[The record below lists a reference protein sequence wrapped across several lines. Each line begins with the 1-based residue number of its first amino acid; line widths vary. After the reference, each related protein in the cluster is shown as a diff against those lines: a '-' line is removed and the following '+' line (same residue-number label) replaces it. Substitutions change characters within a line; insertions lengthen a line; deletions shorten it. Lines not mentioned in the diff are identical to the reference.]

1 MIAKPKTLAC
11 RAWASDD
18 LAIRYPDE
26 EWDEPAHD
34 DRLLFSSFWKERSI
48 CKTTAPITSANVESR
63 CQPTSR
69 HSFTSAVAPV
79 IGGVTNTQGTYLGY
93 MSISAATVTR
103 YVHPDLETIPR
114 NPKNGDSAKA
124 ERGKNAP
131 RPTD

>member
-1 MIAKPKTLAC
+1 MIAKPKTQAC
-11 RAWASDD
+11 RAWASGD

-34 DRLLFSSFWKERSI
+34 DRTLFSSFWKERSI

-93 MSISAATVTR
+93 MSISAATSRDTYTLISR
-103 YVHPDLETIPR
+103 RSLETRRTATPR
-114 NPKNGDSAKA
+114 KPK
-124 ERGKNAP
+124 EGK
-131 RPTD
+131 